1 MAQVQVLQQMR
12 DVSQLVRRAP
22 NGTLIAAYVR
32 AARKFCRE
40 TRWFRSTLI
49 GQTVEG
55 QRNYSCGSDT
65 YMEVVGIKA
74 VSAQQVDGSGNPWQL
89 AVSSTSGWYPGLQP
103 SQPQRFAYVPEGQVA
118 IDPLPDKAYTL
129 TLTLQLQPKVGVT
142 SLPEELFVKW
152 DQALQDGA
160 LMYLLNIP
168 DQPWTNP
175 QQAELHR
182 RAFQAAIN
190 NARADE
196 QRSYNTGTVF
206 MRKRP
211 FIVGRV

>member
-1 MAQVQVLQQMR
+1 MAQVQVLERMR
-12 DVSQLVRRAP
+12 DVQQIVRRAP
-22 NGTLIAAYVR
+22 NGTLISAYVR
-32 AARKFCRE
+32 AARKFCRD

-49 GQTVEG
+49 GQTVADT
-55 QRNYSCGSDT
+55 RLYNLGSDT
-65 YMEVVGIKA
+65 YMEVVGIRA
-74 VSAQQVDGSGNPWQL
+74 MSAQQLNGSGQPWQVP
-89 AVSSTSGWYPGLQP
+89 ASDPAGWYPGFRP
-103 SQPQRFAYVPEGQVA
+103 SQPQRYAYVPEGQFA

-129 TLTLQLQPKVGVT
+129 TVTLQLQPKAGAT
-142 SLPEELFVKW
+142 SLPEELLVKW

-196 QRSYNTGTVF
+196 QRAYNTGTVF
-206 MRKRP
+206 IRKRP
-211 FIVGRV
+211 FIVGR

>member
-1 MAQVQVLQQMR
+1 MAQVQVLERMR
-12 DVSQLVRRAP
+12 DVQQIVRRAP
-22 NGTLIAAYVR
+22 NGTLISAYVR

-49 GQTVEG
+49 GQTVADT
-55 QRNYSCGSDT
+55 RLYNLGSDT
-65 YMEVVGIKA
+65 YMEVVGIRA
-74 VSAQQVDGSGNPWQL
+74 MSAQQLNGSGQPWQVP
-89 AVSSTSGWYPGLQP
+89 ASDPAGWYPGFRP
-103 SQPQRFAYVPEGQVA
+103 SQPQRYAYVPEGQFA

-129 TLTLQLQPKVGVT
+129 TVTLQLQPKAGVT
-142 SLPEELFVKW
+142 SLPEELLVKW

-196 QRSYNTGTVF
+196 QRAYNTGTVF
-206 MRKRP
+206 IRKRP
-211 FIVGRV
+211 FIVGR

>member
-1 MAQVQVLQQMR
+1 MAQVQVLERMR
-12 DVSQLVRRAP
+12 DVQQYVRRAP
-22 NGTLIAAYVR
+22 NGTLISAYIR

-40 TRWFRSTLI
+40 TRWFRSTLV
-49 GQTVEG
+49 GQTVADT
-55 QRNYSCGSDT
+55 RLYSLGSDT
-65 YMEVVGIKA
+65 YMEVVGLRA
-74 VSAQQVDGSGNPWQL
+74 VSAQQLDGSGQPWQL
-89 AVSSTSGWYPGLQP
+89 ATSDPAGWYPGFRP
-103 SQPQRFAYVPEGQVA
+103 SQPQRYAYIPEGQIA
-118 IDPLPDKAYTL
+118 IDPLPDKAYTI
-129 TLTLQLQPKVGVT
+129 TMTLQLQPKAGVT
-142 SLPEELFVKW
+142 SLPEGLLVKW

-196 QRSYNTGTVF
+196 QRAYNTGTVF
-206 MRKRP
+206 IRKRP
-211 FIVGRV
+211 FIVGR

>member
-1 MAQVQVLQQMR
+1 MAQVQVLERMR
-12 DVSQLVRRAP
+12 DVQQIVRRAP
-22 NGTLIAAYVR
+22 NGTLISAYVR
-32 AARKFCRE
+32 AARKFCRD

-49 GQTVEG
+49 GQTVADT
-55 QRNYSCGSDT
+55 RLYNLGSDT
-65 YMEVVGIKA
+65 YMEVVGIRA
-74 VSAQQVDGSGNPWQL
+74 MSAQQLNGSGQPWQVP
-89 AVSSTSGWYPGLQP
+89 ASDPAGWYPGFRP
-103 SQPQRFAYVPEGQVA
+103 SQPQRYAYVPEGQFA

-129 TLTLQLQPKVGVT
+129 TVTLQLQPKAGVT
-142 SLPEELFVKW
+142 SLPEELLVKW

-196 QRSYNTGTVF
+196 QRAYNTGTVF
-206 MRKRP
+206 IRKRP
-211 FIVGRV
+211 FIVGR

>member
-1 MAQVQVLQQMR
+1 MAQVQVLERMR
-12 DVSQLVRRAP
+12 DVQQIVRRAP
-22 NGTLIAAYVR
+22 NGTLISAYVR

-49 GQTVEG
+49 GQTVADT
-55 QRNYSCGSDT
+55 RLYNLGSDT
-65 YMEVVGIKA
+65 YMEVVGIRA
-74 VSAQQVDGSGNPWQL
+74 MSAQQLNGSGQPWQVP
-89 AVSSTSGWYPGLQP
+89 ASDPAGWYPGFRP
-103 SQPQRFAYVPEGQVA
+103 SQPQRYAYVPEGQFA

-129 TLTLQLQPKVGVT
+129 TVTLQLQPKAGVT
-142 SLPEELFVKW
+142 SLPEELLVKW

-196 QRSYNTGTVF
+196 QRAYNTGTVF
-206 MRKRP
+206 IRKRP
-211 FIVGRV
+211 VIVGR